1 MNYNNENKIIDALK
15 VFFIVSN
22 ESNIDKDI
30 QYSLINKGMTNL
42 IKIISKNLDNNIIVS
57 VYCFEFVSKE
67 LEKIVKDKE
76 TKKYKALINA
86 KYKNIIFKGIIFFK
100 EIKNNFIY
108 DFKFEKNEEI
118 KNFNL
123 TYVELSKID
132 QLKMYSEVLKALK
145 VKPGDPL
152 LLDLVLDSQIYFMG
166 SKIKYYFDFY
176 LEVFK
181 LCYSRKEIKTLL
193 MMFKLERVKLPDNI
207 EINNYSRM
215 MSLIEKKPDILT
227 KYCNEIESK
236 NTLIKLYIIALF

>member
-1 MNYNNENKIIDALK
+1 MNYINENENINIDAFK

-22 ESNIDKDI
+22 ESNIDNDI

-42 IKIISKNLDNNIIVS
+42 KKIISKYLNNNVIVS

-108 DFKFEKNEEI
+108 DFKFEENEEI

-123 TYVELSKID
+123 MYVELSKID
-132 QLKMYSEVLKALK
+132 QLKMYSEV
-145 VKPGDPL
+145 
-152 LLDLVLDSQIYFMG
+152 
-166 SKIKYYFDFY
+166 
-176 LEVFK
+176 FK
-181 LCYSRKEIKTLL
+181 
-193 MMFKLERVKLPDNI
+193 NI
-207 EINNYSRM
+207 EGKARRSFIIRFNFRFT
-215 MSLIEKKPDILT
+215 DIL
-227 KYCNEIESK
+227 YGN
-236 NTLIKLYIIALF
+236 

>member
-30 QYSLINKGMTNL
+30 QYSLINKEMTNL

-132 QLKMYSEVLKALK
+132 QLKMYSEVLKTLK

-181 LCYSRKEIKTLL
+181 LLSQRLHGWE
-193 MMFKLERVKLPDNI
+193 
-207 EINNYSRM
+207 
-215 MSLIEKKPDILT
+215 
-227 KYCNEIESK
+227 
-236 NTLIKLYIIALF
+236 